1 MIVGIIGGGV
11 MGEAIS
17 KALLDQKM
25 TLTLRV
31 VEVSSVARDRLS
43 SLYAGRMTLFSSA
56 TNVDFVAGLNVL
68 LLAVKPQYARDALRG
83 VAVSKDCVVVS
94 IMAGVTLKTLSEL
107 LPASGKIVR
116 AMPNTAASQGKSAT
130 VWVASAPLD
139 GPEKKCVE
147 YVLGSM
153 GLAVEVPTEVF
164 IDFGTGLVGSGPAFV
179 FLVVE
184 AFVDAGVH
192 LGFKRDT
199 ATELVIQLF
208 EGCVAV
214 MKASPNVSVA
224 QHRWNVT
231 SPGGTTAAGLTALED
246 GKVRTAIREAVLR
259 AAAKASQ
266 LGQGVAAKL

>member
-1 MIVGIIGGGV
+1 M
-11 MGEAIS
+11 MGEAIAKS
-17 KALLDQKM
+17 LLSSNGCKV
-25 TLTLRV
+25 RV
-31 VEVSSVARDRLS
+31 VEISRTTRDCLVEKYGMR
-43 SLYAGRMTLFSSA
+43 GMTVFDNA
-56 TNVDFVAGLNVL
+56 VNNMEFMDGLDVI
-68 LLAVKPQYARDALRG
+68 LLAVKPQYARDALKG
-83 VAVSKDCVVVS
+83 VVVPANCVVVS
-94 IMAGVTLKTLSEL
+94 IMAGITLQTLQEL
-107 LPASGKIVR
+107 LHCRGKVVR

-139 GPEKKCVE
+139 QGERSAVE
-147 YVLGSM
+147 FVLKSM
-153 GLAVEVPTEVF
+153 GVAVEVPSEIY

-199 ATELVIQLF
+199 ATELVLQLF

-214 MKASPNVSVA
+214 LRANPQVSVA

-246 GKVRTAIREAVLR
+246 GKVRSAIREAVLR
-259 AAAKASQ
+259 AATKATQ
-266 LGQGVAAKL
+266 LGQSVAKL